1 MPSLTRPPQQN
12 NPQRSD
18 PLKTTRLTSRERAA
32 LARLREYLWI
42 RKQGQPAP
50 SKQEQRVG

>member
-1 MPSLTRPPQQN
+1 M
-12 NPQRSD
+12 
-18 PLKTTRLTSRERAA
+18 KTTRLTSRERAA

-42 RKQGQPAP
+42 RKQGQPAA